1 MRKLMTAVLL
11 TALVATVASS
21 PLWAKTYSFR
31 LSQASSING
40 TQLTPGAY
48 KLELNGN
55 NEALIYR
62 NGKMLTKA
70 TVEVKPRT
78 NGSTRNSVLRNA
90 DGAITEIRLK
100 KQVVVFVR

>member
-31 LSQASSING
+31 LSQAASING
-40 TQLTPGAY
+40 TELTPGVY

-62 NGKMLTKA
+62 NGKMVTKA

-78 NGSTRNSVLRNA
+78 NGSTRSSVLREA